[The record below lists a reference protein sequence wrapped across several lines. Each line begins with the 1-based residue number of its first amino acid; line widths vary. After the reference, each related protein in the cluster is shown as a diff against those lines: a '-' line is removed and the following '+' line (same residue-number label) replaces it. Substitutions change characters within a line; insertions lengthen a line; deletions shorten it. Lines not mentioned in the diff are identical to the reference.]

1 MLTFCIILNI
11 MGSKL
16 SNAQL
21 SREVNRLVAERLR
34 EMIDERGLK
43 QKFIAD
49 EIGVSE
55 TAFSAMLNGRQKIDV
70 DTFFAIAGVLR
81 MSPDE
86 IVAFKKGA

>member
-1 MLTFCIILNI
+1 M
-11 MGSKL
+11 
-16 SNAQL
+16 
-21 SREVNRLVAERLR
+21 VAERLR

-49 EIGVSE
+49 KIGVSE
-55 TAFSAMLNGRQKIDV
+55 TAFSAMLNGRQQIDV
-70 DTFFAIAGVLR
+70 DTFFAIAVVIG